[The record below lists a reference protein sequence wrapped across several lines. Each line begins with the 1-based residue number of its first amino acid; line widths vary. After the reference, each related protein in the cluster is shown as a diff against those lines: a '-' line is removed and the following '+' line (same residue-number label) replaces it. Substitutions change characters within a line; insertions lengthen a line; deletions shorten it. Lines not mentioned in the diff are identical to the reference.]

1 MATKTQKNN
10 DKPTYGYEGKSIP
23 RRRDKRSRDK
33 YYDDEPK
40 KKFKGKNNDDDEDED
55 WGDVN

>member
-1 MATKTQKNN
+1 MKTQKNN
-10 DKPTYGYEGKSIP
+10 DKPTCGYEGKSIP

-40 KKFKGKNNDDDEDED
+40 KKFKGKNNNDDEDED